1 MRWARSWILCAAFY
15 YPALW
20 LAVSCVW
27 ALPGLLRAAFF
38 GEHIVDLRV
47 SAFGLMVWS
56 APSDPSLHTNAGR
69 AFFASGPS
77 YWILIPLAVAAG
89 TALVCGGKIR
99 RILGGLAVAAL
110 ADVGLAIPFARFR
123 VPPQVGVSFVLF
135 SFLLF
140 ILLCLGLYWMSAAWS
155 SSRYWGRLTGLWA
168 VAAFIPLAVWFIFH
182 VAHFFQFGN
191 FLWILAL
198 PVMLA
203 ATVASFRVR
212 GISAAGSEPASL
224 RAILSGAATTLLLVA
239 GVAWGGPGI
248 TNAFQQRQERANQSA
263 VAKLPPILVNAPYPR
278 IFFQK
283 GVSFSAEFPDPYAS
297 PGARQMLRTLRADG
311 VNAVA
316 LVPYGGMRL
325 GSPEV
330 RGFGQHSWES
340 DEGLRELSRLA
351 HALGMKVML
360 KPGIW
365 ISGGHFGGDIEFAS
379 AAEREKWFENY
390 GSFIERYAKLAAEI
404 HADLFCVGGE
414 FVRMS
419 VYDSDWR
426 GIIANVRK
434 AYPGPVTYAA
444 NFGDEF
450 QNLKFWDALDY
461 IGLQEYYP
469 LPNDLSTADLVNKVE
484 AVEERFHKPVI
495 FTEAGFPSVSHGNQ
509 RPWADGRSGAADPQ
523 LQARCYQA
531 IFRAFYN
538 KPWFEGMY
546 WWKVGTNGFGG
557 PVDTS
562 LTPWGKP
569 AMQVVRDWYQNG
581 DRRNARS
588 ARPANKQ
595 EQAAR

>member
-38 GEHIVDLRV
+38 GDHIVDLRI

-77 YWILIPLAVAAG
+77 YWILIPLAVAIGAVLVRAG
-89 TALVCGGKIR
+89 FTR

-110 ADVGLAIPFARFR
+110 ADVALVLPFARVR
-123 VPPQVGVSFVLF
+123 VPRHVGVFFVLF
-135 SFLLF
+135 SILLF
-140 ILLCLGLYWMSAAWS
+140 ALLCVGLYWMSAAWS
-155 SSRYWGRLTGLWA
+155 ASGYWGRLAGLWA
-168 VAAFIPLAVWFIFH
+168 VAAFIPLALWFIFH

-198 PVMLA
+198 TAMLA
-203 ATVASFRVR
+203 AAIANLRSPAASAPD
-212 GISAAGSEPASL
+212 STPASR
-224 RAILSGAATTLLLVA
+224 RAILSGAAATLLLVA
-239 GVAWGGPGI
+239 GVIWGGPSVVH
-248 TNAFQQRQERANQSA
+248 AFQQRQQQANQAA
-263 VAKLPPILVNAPYPR
+263 VAKLPPNPVNAPYPKV
-278 IFFQK
+278 FFQK
-283 GVSFSAEFPDPYAS
+283 GVSFSAEFPEPYAS

-351 HALGMKVML
+351 HAIGMKVML

-379 AAEREKWFENY
+379 PAEREKWFDNY
-390 GSFIERYAKLAAEI
+390 GSFIERYALLAADI

-419 VYDSDWR
+419 VYDSAWR
-426 GIIANVRK
+426 TIIANVRK
-434 AYPGPVTYAA
+434 VYPGPVTYAT

-484 AVEERFHKPVI
+484 AVEERFHKPII
-495 FTEAGFPSVSHGNQ
+495 FTEVGFPSVAGGNQ
-509 RPWADGRSGAADPQ
+509 RPWADGRSGEADPQ
-523 LQARCYQA
+523 IQARCYQA

-557 PVDTS
+557 PGDTS

-581 DRRNARS
+581 DRRNAS
-588 ARPANKQ
+588 LGRPINER